1 MKEAMSLA
9 EKTVAS
15 SKIAANSIEIPT
27 PKKKGRPP
35 KSQNK
40 QTDKIVETALT
51 ESKSGSDPTYFLR
64 PRKTK

>member
-9 EKTVAS
+9 EKPDAS
-15 SKIAANSIEIPT
+15 NKTAANSIEIPT

-40 QTDKIVETALT
+40 QTNKIVETSST
-51 ESKSGSDPTYFLR
+51 ESESGSDPTYFLR

>member
-9 EKTVAS
+9 ENPVAS
-15 SKIAANSIEIPT
+15 NKTAANSIEIPT

-40 QTDKIVETALT
+40 PTDKIVETAST
-51 ESKSGSDPTYFLR
+51 ESEGSDPTYFLR
-64 PRKTK
+64 PRKIK